1 MSAVRQFEN
10 HEDGPGK
17 KAGVVR
23 IALAGNP
30 NSGKTTVFNGYTGA
44 RQHVGNYPGVTVDR
58 KEGHITVEGTPVT
71 VVDLPGT
78 YSLTAYSQEELVA
91 RRELSAGHVQ
101 AVIDVVDASALERN
115 LLLTVQMLEM
125 GIPVVLCCNMMDEAR
140 AAGIHIDMEHLGKLL
155 GIPVL
160 PMVARSGEG
169 LQAAMK
175 TAIALAREGKREPLR
190 FSYGSDLDPVIADME
205 KRIAESGL
213 LTNRHLPSWVA
224 LKMLEGDSEIWHEAV
239 CPTPTSRRSWRISA
253 KKPPPMCVT
262 LSMPTW
268 NPSLPTTAT
277 AISAVCCATA

>member
-1 MSAVRQFEN
+1 M
-10 HEDGPGK
+10 
-17 KAGVVR
+17 
-23 IALAGNP
+23 
-30 NSGKTTVFNGYTGA
+30 
-44 RQHVGNYPGVTVDR
+44 
-58 KEGHITVEGTPVT
+58 
-71 VVDLPGT
+71 
-78 YSLTAYSQEELVA
+78 A

-190 FSYGSDLDPVIADME
+190 FSYGSDLDPLL
-205 KRIAESGL
+205 RIWKSAS
-213 LTNRHLPSWVA
+213 
-224 LKMLEGDSEIWHEAV
+224 LKAV
-239 CPTPTSRRSWRISA
+239 S
-253 KKPPPMCVT
+253 
-262 LSMPTW
+262 
-268 NPSLPTTAT
+268 
-277 AISAVCCATA
+277 